1 MDQVGDGDIV
11 RKGEAVRRGS
21 HSSGSGRAVRRSRRR
36 RNRTG
41 FKGVQFVV
49 KSRDAVD
56 SVTYHLV

>member
-11 RKGEAVRRGS
+11 RKGEAMRRGS
-21 HSSGSGRAVRRSRRR
+21 HSSGSGRA
-36 RNRTG
+36 RNEG
-41 FKGVQFVV
+41 DIGPVSKVLQFVV